1 MPSDSLDLVGLA
13 SPVGMACFTCMAG
26 STSRASLAC
35 TTSCP
40 TGPEGQVSPAYQP
53 GSSDLP
59 GPTCPVGLGGPAGL
73 ADPAG
78 PTYLAGSAAEQAWH
92 RRSNQLRK
100 FSIGLRIQNRALLL
114 SFVPT
119 YHNVTILHPT
129 V

>member
-26 STSRASLAC
+26 STSRA
-35 TTSCP
+35 
-40 TGPEGQVSPAYQP
+40 
-53 GSSDLP
+53 SDLP

-100 FSIGLRIQNRALLL
+100 FSIGLRIQNRARLL